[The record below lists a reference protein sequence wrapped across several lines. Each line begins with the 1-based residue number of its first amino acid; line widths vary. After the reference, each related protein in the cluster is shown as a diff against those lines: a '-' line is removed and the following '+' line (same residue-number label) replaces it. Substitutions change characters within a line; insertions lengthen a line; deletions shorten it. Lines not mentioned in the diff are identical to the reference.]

1 MKQTEKVIQYW
12 ETNGYIEKSMT
23 NSTPKWVVVFM
34 PKWVVVLATIL
45 VFAPCDLVLSTI
57 NVCKKWIKYLQTY

>member
-1 MKQTEKVIQYW
+1 MNQTEKVVQYW
-12 ETNGYIEKSMT
+12 KANGYIEKSTT
-23 NSTPKWVVVFM
+23 NSM

-57 NVCKKWIKYLQTY
+57 NVCKKWIKFLQNY

>member
-1 MKQTEKVIQYW
+1 MNQTEKVVQYW
-12 ETNGYIEKSMT
+12 KTNGYIEKSTT
-23 NSTPKWVVVFM
+23 NSM

-57 NVCKKWIKYLQTY
+57 NVCKKWIKYLQNY

>member
-1 MKQTEKVIQYW
+1 MEKTEKVVQYW

-23 NSTPKWVVVFM
+23 NSM

-45 VFAPCDLVLSTI
+45 VFIPCDLVLSTI
-57 NVCKKWIKYLQTY
+57 NVCKKWIKYLQNY